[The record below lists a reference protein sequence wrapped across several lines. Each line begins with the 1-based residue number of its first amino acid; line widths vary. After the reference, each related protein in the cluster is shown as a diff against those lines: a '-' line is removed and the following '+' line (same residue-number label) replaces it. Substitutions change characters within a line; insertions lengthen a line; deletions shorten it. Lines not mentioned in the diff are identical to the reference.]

1 MPSSC
6 PSSDADRSA
15 TETFATAEH
24 LETALV
30 SRHASRRPGQRRR
43 SRGYSMKQKRR
54 TRRQR
59 EVLNLSPRRG
69 HPHHAELP
77 HSVTLGERAEPQS
90 SHIATQLRPR
100 IQNDVNRHA
109 QQRVDQPLTDEEL
122 LDIHLDPTKSAMNH
136 PLQPARYASV
146 RHLRL
151 TACSNPELRNSKD
164 NMAATP
170 MTKGQLL
177 AMLRSVHRDRRPQ
190 QGCASNSRYL
200 CASV

>member
-30 SRHASRRPGQRRR
+30 SRHASRRPGQHRR

-100 IQNDVNRHA
+100 IQNSTR
-109 QQRVDQPLTDEEL
+109 RSRP
-122 LDIHLDPTKSAMNH
+122 SNH

>member
-100 IQNDVNRHA
+100 IQNDVKRHA
-109 QQRVDQPLTDEEL
+109 RETATAEDLIAALRGTKPGDRVQLTVLRGANTQQITVTVAER
-122 LDIHLDPTKSAMNH
+122 
-136 PLQPARYASV
+136 
-146 RHLRL
+146 
-151 TACSNPELRNSKD
+151 
-164 NMAATP
+164 AAT
-170 MTKGQLL
+170 
-177 AMLRSVHRDRRPQ
+177 
-190 QGCASNSRYL
+190 
-200 CASV
+200 